1 VLCPFDPGL
10 LLDLIETERPA
21 IVAAAA
27 TMLEILAGHPESG
40 RRDVSSVRVLC
51 TGAMPVR
58 DDLIRRAESG
68 FGARVQV
75 SYGQTETCGLTHAVP
90 LGASPEVR
98 LHTVGCPLPQVEV
111 RVADP
116 DSGRTQALGAIGEV
130 LIRGYQVMAGYFELP
145 EATAAAIDAEGCCI
159 PATWARWTPTA
170 TCGSRVGSRK

>member
-1 VLCPFDPGL
+1 
-10 LLDLIETERPA
+10 
-21 IVAAAA
+21 
-27 TMLEILAGHPESG
+27 
-40 RRDVSSVRVLC
+40 VSSVRVLC